1 MRERKDFS
9 QGKAKQSFKPD
20 EKRKRTVADKGNRA
34 SRVAARSGN
43 DSTFI
48 PKKEAKE
55 GVAKRKYVRKD
66 VDSFD
71 ENIKKAAGKDLKA
84 SGKDLQ
90 TNSSPSKLKRD
101 ERSRAYFKKDEDAP
115 LKRIREFKE
124 NEFKPKNTAVK
135 DLQSFPKEEEKGRES
150 YKKSRSFTK
159 NKTYRENAESSE
171 PLKDFDG
178 NERKPWV
185 RKEASEGGY
194 KGKRPRIPFV
204 PKKDKYADRD
214 AHVRGNKFM
223 EPAPKKEKDFKRK
236 PKNYLDRVKFDKA
249 DRFDARKR
257 HSKDLKAEVKGERM
271 PYDGIIRLNK
281 YIANSGLGS
290 RREADEMI
298 EAGLVS
304 VNDEIITTLGYK
316 VNPTDVVRFNNSI
329 IKPEKNVYVIL
340 NKPRDYIS
348 TTDDPFE
355 RKTVM
360 ALVEKACRERIYP
373 VGRLDRNTTGVIL
386 MTNDGELTKKLT
398 HPSYNIAKIYH
409 VVLDHKLS
417 QEDFEKIRE
426 GLELE
431 DGVIK
436 VDDISYMGEGITKK
450 EVELTIHSGKNHI
463 VRRIFEHLEYKVV
476 KLDRLSF
483 AGLTKSG
490 VKLGG
495 WRYLTEQEVGFLR
508 MQTGDK
514 VKKTP
519 NKKRRK

>member
-1 MRERKDFS
+1 MRTRKDFS
-9 QGKAKQSFKPD
+9 QGKTKQTSNPD
-20 EKRKRTVADKGNRA
+20 MKRKRTVADKGNRA
-34 SRVAARSGN
+34 SRVAGRGGEASA
-43 DSTFI
+43 FI
-48 PKKEAKE
+48 PKKEDKE
-55 GVAKRKYVRKD
+55 FSVKRKYVRKD
-66 VDSFD
+66 VDSD
-71 ENIKKAAGKDLKA
+71 EKNIATKA
-84 SGKDLQ
+84 
-90 TNSSPSKLKRD
+90 PSHSKTKRD
-101 ERSRAYFKKDEDAP
+101 ERSRAYFKKDEDA
-115 LKRIREFKE
+115 KVERKKTFKE
-124 NEFKPKNTAVK
+124 DDFKTRVEN
-135 DLQSFPKEEEKGRES
+135 KEEEKGREL
-150 YKKSRSFTK
+150 YKKKRSFTK
-159 NKTYRENAESSE
+159 NKSFRENAESTE
-171 PLKDFDG
+171 PLRDFDG

-185 RKEASEGGY
+185 KKEASEYGY

-214 AHVRGNKFM
+214 KHVRGSKFM
-223 EPAPKKEKDFKRK
+223 EPAPVEKKDFKRK
-236 PKNYLDRVKFDKA
+236 PKNYLERNKFDKA

-257 HSKDLKAEVKGERM
+257 HSSDLKDNVKGERM

-304 VNDEIITTLGYK
+304 VNDEIITTLGFK
-316 VNPTDVVRFNNSI
+316 VNPSDVVRFNNSI
-329 IKPEKNVYVIL
+329 IKPERNVYVLL
-340 NKPRDYIS
+340 NKPKDYIS
-348 TTDDPFE
+348 TTDDPLE

-360 ALVEKACRERIYP
+360 LLVEKACKERIYP

-398 HPSYNIAKIYH
+398 HPSYNIMKVYH
-409 VVLDHKLS
+409 VELDRKLS

-431 DGVIK
+431 DGLIK
-436 VDDISYMGEGITKK
+436 VDDLSYMGEGVSKK

-508 MQTGDK
+508 MQTGNK
-514 VKKTP
+514 VKKAP
-519 NKKRRK
+519 LKRRK